1 MRDMLNDLD
10 AQKYLSDPDP
20 IRRAQSQMK
29 AQLPKRFYKD
39 VAVASVEDGFAVHL
53 DGKPVRTPGRNVLV
67 LPTEKAAALIASEF
81 SAQEEK
87 IDPSTM
93 PIYRLVNTAIDGVA
107 ANPGA
112 VRDDIAKFA
121 SSDLLCYR
129 ADAPAALVE
138 RQAGAW
144 DPVLDWAHRVL
155 GAHLVLAQ
163 GVVHVEQPRMAM
175 DAVGAHLAPR
185 QDPLRLAALHLMTS
199 LTGSALLAMA
209 VEAGEIDAETA
220 WAAAHV
226 DEDWQAEQWGQDS
239 EAMARRAFRKRDFM
253 AAVALLEAPGNS

>member
-1 MRDMLNDLD
+1 MRDLLNDLD

-29 AQLPKRFYKD
+29 MQLPKRFYKD
-39 VAVASVEDGFAVHL
+39 VSIAPTGEGFGVHL
-53 DGKPVRTPGRNVLV
+53 DGRPVRTPGKAILA
-67 LPTEKAAALIASEF
+67 LPTEKAAKLVAEEF
-81 SAQEEK
+81 AAQGEK

-93 PIYRLVNTAIDGVA
+93 PVYRLVNTAIDGVA
-107 ANPGA
+107 AAPAA

-129 ADAPAALVE
+129 ADAPAGLVE
-138 RQAGAW
+138 RQTQAW
-144 DPVLDWAHRVL
+144 DPVLDWAERAL
-155 GAHLVLAQ
+155 GARLLLAE
-163 GVVHVEQPRMAM
+163 GIIHVAQPRRAM
-175 DAVGAHLAPR
+175 DAIGEHLALR

-220 WAAAHV
+220 WAAAHI

-239 EAMARRAFRKRDFM
+239 EAMARRAHRKRDMM
-253 AAVALLEAPGNS
+253 AAAQLLETLRR

>member
-1 MRDMLNDLD
+1 MRDLLNDLD

-29 AQLPKRFYKD
+29 TQLPKRFYKD
-39 VAVASVEDGFAVHL
+39 VVAASAETGFAVHL
-53 DGKPVRTPGRNVLV
+53 DGKAVRTPGKNLLI
-67 LPTEKAAALIASEF
+67 LPTENAAALVAAEF
-81 SAQEEK
+81 SAQTEK

-93 PIYRLVNTAIDGVA
+93 PVYRLVNTAIDGVA
-107 ANPGA
+107 ADPAA

-129 ADAPAALVE
+129 ADAPAGLVE
-138 RQAGAW
+138 RQAKAW
-144 DPVLDWAHRVL
+144 DPVLDWAHRAL
-155 GAHLVLAQ
+155 GARLMLAE
-163 GVVHVEQPRMAM
+163 GIVHIEQPRNAM
-175 DAVGAHLAPR
+175 NAIEAHLALR
-185 QDPLRLAALHLMTS
+185 HEPLRLAALHLMTT

-209 VEAGEIDAETA
+209 VEAGGIDAETA

-239 EAMARRAFRKRDFM
+239 EAMARRAYRKRDMM
-253 AAVALLEAPGNS
+253 AAAQLLEAIS